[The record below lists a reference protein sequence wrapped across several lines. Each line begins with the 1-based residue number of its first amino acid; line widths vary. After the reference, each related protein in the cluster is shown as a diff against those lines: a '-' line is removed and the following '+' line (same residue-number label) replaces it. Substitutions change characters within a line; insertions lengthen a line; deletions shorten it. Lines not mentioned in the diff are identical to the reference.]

1 MTFYNL
7 KNGNNCTMPNY
18 LLAKNIRIKENAINL
33 LKEIRIISGINERK
47 YYKSSDVQVSN
58 EFNYINHM
66 IDKFKYKF
74 ELKGFKK

>member
-1 MTFYNL
+1 MSDKIVSSKTKIVKSKSFI
-7 KNGNNCTMPNY
+7 GS
-18 LLAKNIRIKENAINL
+18 AVDL

>member
-1 MTFYNL
+1 MNKSKITTHSIAEDAREVL
-7 KNGNNCTMPNY
+7 KTSV
-18 LLAKNIRIKENAINL
+18 EAISL

-66 IDKFKYKF
+66 IDKFKNKF
-74 ELKGFKK
+74 ELEGFKK

>member
-1 MTFYNL
+1 
-7 KNGNNCTMPNY
+7 MPNY

-66 IDKFKYKF
+66 IDKFKNKF
-74 ELKGFKK
+74 ELEGFKK

>member
-1 MTFYNL
+1 
-7 KNGNNCTMPNY
+7 MPNY

-74 ELKGFKK
+74 PKNIYKEGK

>member
-1 MTFYNL
+1 MSDKIVSSKTKIVKSKSFI
-7 KNGNNCTMPNY
+7 GS
-18 LLAKNIRIKENAINL
+18 AVDL

-66 IDKFKYKF
+66 IDKFRYKF

>member
-1 MTFYNL
+1 
-7 KNGNNCTMPNY
+7 MPNY

-58 EFNYINHM
+58 EFNHINHM
-66 IDKFKYKF
+66 IDKFRYKF

>member
-1 MTFYNL
+1 V
-7 KNGNNCTMPNY
+7 PNY

-33 LKEIRIISGINERK
+33 LKKIRIISGINERK

>member
-1 MTFYNL
+1 
-7 KNGNNCTMPNY
+7 MPDKIVSSKTKIVKSKSFIGS
-18 LLAKNIRIKENAINL
+18 AVDL

-58 EFNYINHM
+58 EFNHINHM